1 MKTLMKL
8 NLKKN
13 TRYIFAFIF
22 LLALIVLIYWNQ
34 LDKILFFP
42 AVTPEEWCENQPC
55 IEFELFSLKIILVQ
69 PSSTFFVYFF
79 GFITIAIGMY
89 LIRIKKNQKFIS
101 WWGIALL
108 LWGTGAILAGTSYQ
122 AFSYEIKCA
131 GRAFCIWT
139 SLWEIFYLVFSVG
152 SVNAMLMA
160 QTHLGER
167 DKWSKIMVRYAPVNF
182 ITYVIIVVI
191 GAMIPIQFMI
201 SFELMLLF
209 LAPTILFLLIINI
222 RRYFQLKK
230 RINRSLV
237 IIWTALILI
246 IGLYFLYFMLDIT
259 NILWEQKIWFSENDV
274 LHIGL
279 ILWMIYIGLVVS
291 RFGKN
296 IKD

>member
-1 MKTLMKL
+1 MKL

-13 TRYIFAFIF
+13 RRYIFASIF
-22 LLALIVLIYWNQ
+22 LLVLIALLYWNQ

-42 AVTPEEWCENQPC
+42 AVTPEEWCVSQPC
-55 IEFELFSLKIILVQ
+55 IELEFLSLKIMLVQ
-69 PSSTFFVYFF
+69 PSSTFFVYLL
-79 GFITIAIGMY
+79 GFITIAIGIH
-89 LIRIKKNQKFIS
+89 LIRIKNNQKFIS

-108 LWGTGAILAGTSYQ
+108 LWEIGAILAGTSYQ

-131 GRAFCIWT
+131 GRAFCVWT
-139 SLWEIFYLVFSVG
+139 SLWEIFYLIFSVG

-160 QTHLGER
+160 QAHLGEK
-167 DKWSKIMVRYAPVNF
+167 DKWAKIIAGYALANF
-182 ITYVIIVVI
+182 IAFVVTMVI
-191 GAMIPIQFMI
+191 GATMPIQFMI

-209 LAPTILFLLIINI
+209 LAPTILFLLIFNI
-222 RRYFQLKK
+222 RRYFDLKK

-237 IIWTALILI
+237 IIWVALILI

-259 NILWEQKIWFSENDV
+259 NILWEDGIWFSENDI

-279 ILWMIYIGLVVS
+279 ILWMIYIGLVAS

-296 IKD
+296 VNE

>member
-1 MKTLMKL
+1 MKL
-8 NLKKN
+8 KLKKN
-13 TRYIFAFIF
+13 RRYIFAFIF
-22 LLALIVLIYWNQ
+22 LLVLIVLLFWNQ

-42 AVTPEEWCENQPC
+42 TITPEEWCTSQPC
-55 IEFELFSLKIILVQ
+55 IELEFFSLKMILVQ
-69 PSSTFFVYFF
+69 PSSTFFVYLL
-79 GFITIAIGMY
+79 GFVTMAIGIY
-89 LIRIKKNQKFIS
+89 LMRINKNQKFIS

-108 LWGTGAILAGTSYQ
+108 LWGIGAVLAGTSYQ

-131 GRAFCIWT
+131 GRVFCIWT
-139 SLWEIFYLVFSVG
+139 SLWEIFYLIFSVG

-160 QTHLGER
+160 QAHLGER
-167 DKWSKIMVRYAPVNF
+167 DKWGKIMAGYAPANF
-182 ITYVIIVVI
+182 AVFVIIVVI
-191 GAMIPIQFMI
+191 GTMIPIQFMI

>member
-1 MKTLMKL
+1 MKTSMKL

-13 TRYIFAFIF
+13 RRYIFASIF
-22 LLALIVLIYWNQ
+22 LLVLIALLYWNQ

-42 AVTPEEWCENQPC
+42 AVTPEEWCVSQPC
-55 IEFELFSLKIILVQ
+55 IELEFLSLKIMLVQ
-69 PSSTFFVYFF
+69 PSSTFFVYLL
-79 GFITIAIGMY
+79 GFITIAIGIH
-89 LIRIKKNQKFIS
+89 LIRIKNNQKFIS

-108 LWGTGAILAGTSYQ
+108 LWGIGAILAGTSYQ

-131 GRAFCIWT
+131 GRAFCVWT
-139 SLWEIFYLVFSVG
+139 SLWEIFYLIFSVG

-160 QTHLGER
+160 QAHLGEK
-167 DKWSKIMVRYAPVNF
+167 DKWAKIIAGYALANF
-182 ITYVIIVVI
+182 IAFVVTMVI
-191 GAMIPIQFMI
+191 GATMPIQFMI

-209 LAPTILFLLIINI
+209 LAPTILFLLIFNI
-222 RRYFQLKK
+222 RRYFDLKK

-237 IIWTALILI
+237 IIWVALILI

-259 NILWEQKIWFSENDV
+259 NILWEDGIWFSENDI

-279 ILWMIYIGLVVS
+279 ILWMIYIGLVAS

-296 IKD
+296 VNE